1 MNQKWH
7 KLILISHQLAGQ
19 IDSSQFWWC
28 LCCVQVVL
36 GGGDPGKCI
45 MHEKSKTED
54 GEMPI
59 KSVLMSWGQ
68 LSFHPAWSVLRDFG
82 SHFSTAPGKMEKQG
96 VYALIPIWELSS
108 NNLIYSTLLG
118 YAHVQPSKCTCYQEK
133 PRAESASGKQSKG
146 KWTQGRVR
154 VLGGRS
160 ASAPA
165 GDTGPLN
172 IYKLKPDVSYS
183 KIPKAQQEWF

>member
-68 LSFHPAWSVLRDFG
+68 VSFHPAWSVLRDFG

-96 VYALIPIWELSS
+96 VYALIPIWELPS
-108 NNLIYSTLLG
+108 NSLIYSTLLG
-118 YAHVQPSKCTCYQEK
+118 YAMCNP
-133 PRAESASGKQSKG
+133 
-146 KWTQGRVR
+146 
-154 VLGGRS
+154 
-160 ASAPA
+160 ASAHATRKNA
-165 GDTGPLN
+165 GQRVQVG
-172 IYKLKPDVSYS
+172 SS
-183 KIPKAQQEWF
+183 PKASELKAG

>member
-7 KLILISHQLAGQ
+7 KLILISYQLAGQ

-28 LCCVQVVL
+28 LCWVQVVL
-36 GGGDPGKCI
+36 WGGDPGKWI
-45 MHEKSKTED
+45 MHEKSKTEK

-68 LSFHPAWSVLRDFG
+68 VSFNPAWNILRDSG

-96 VYALIPIWELSS
+96 IYALTPIWELSS
-108 NNLIYSTLLG
+108 SSLIYSTLLG
-118 YAHVQPSKCTCYQEK
+118 YVHVQPSKYTCYQEK
-133 PRAESASGKQSKG
+133 PRAESASGKQSTG
-146 KWTQGRVR
+146 KWTQDRVR
-154 VLGGRS
+154 VPGGMA

-165 GDTGPLN
+165 GDTGPVN
-172 IYKLKPDVSYS
+172 VYKLKPDVSYS
-183 KIPKAQQEWF
+183 KTPEGQQEWF

>member
-7 KLILISHQLAGQ
+7 KMILISHQLAGQ

-96 VYALIPIWELSS
+96 IYALIPIWELSS

>member
-7 KLILISHQLAGQ
+7 KLILISYQLAGQ

-28 LCCVQVVL
+28 LCWVQLVL

-45 MHEKSKTED
+45 MHEKSKTEN

-59 KSVLMSWGQ
+59 KNVLMSWGQ
-68 LSFHPAWSVLRDFG
+68 VSFHPAWNVLRDFG

-96 VYALIPIWELSS
+96 IYALIPIWELSS
-108 NNLIYSTLLG
+108 NSLFIPHYWAMPMCNPAS
-118 YAHVQPSKCTCYQEK
+118 AHATRKK

-172 IYKLKPDVSYS
+172 IYKLKSDVSYS

>member
-1 MNQKWH
+1 M
-7 KLILISHQLAGQ
+7 
-19 IDSSQFWWC
+19 
-28 LCCVQVVL
+28 QVVL

-96 VYALIPIWELSS
+96 VYALIPI
-108 NNLIYSTLLG
+108 
-118 YAHVQPSKCTCYQEK
+118 
-133 PRAESASGKQSKG
+133 
-146 KWTQGRVR
+146 
-154 VLGGRS
+154 
-160 ASAPA
+160 
-165 GDTGPLN
+165 
-172 IYKLKPDVSYS
+172 
-183 KIPKAQQEWF
+183 

>member
-7 KLILISHQLAGQ
+7 KLILISYQLAGQ

-28 LCCVQVVL
+28 LCWVQVVL
-36 GGGDPGKCI
+36 WGGDPGKWI
-45 MHEKSKTED
+45 MHEKSKTEK

-68 LSFHPAWSVLRDFG
+68 VSFNPAWNVLRDSG

-96 VYALIPIWELSS
+96 IYALTPIWELSS
-108 NNLIYSTLLG
+108 RSLIYSTLLG
-118 YAHVQPSKCTCYQEK
+118 YVHVQPSKYTCYQEK
-133 PRAESASGKQSKG
+133 PRAESASGKQSTG
-146 KWTQGRVR
+146 KWTQDRVR
-154 VLGGRS
+154 VPGGMA

-165 GDTGPLN
+165 GDTGPVN
-172 IYKLKPDVSYS
+172 VYKLKPDVSYS
-183 KIPKAQQEWF
+183 KTPEGQQEWF